1 MTSRVVLVTGAAH
14 GIGLAIARRMAA
26 DGDAVAVVDRD
37 RSAADLAAGALVA
50 GGATAVA
57 VVADL
62 SLPEAPTVVAAEVAE
77 RLGPVGLLVNNV
89 ADHGERVPFSEVE
102 RSRWDRILS
111 TNVSAAAY
119 LSLAVAPGMASAG
132 GGVIVNLLAIQEHLP
147 APTYVPYV
155 TTKGAMAALT
165 RALAVELAPMAI
177 RVCGVAP
184 GMVASDSTTAALSE
198 AAHGVAAPGSGSVAP
213 APAGQPP
220 GSVGAASAQ
229 GASGVPTLLGRM
241 GLPEEVAAAVAFLAS
256 DQASYITGASIRVDG
271 GRALSR
277 QPDPLQT
284 LARRTQPD
292 GSPPPSPPAW

>member
-1 MTSRVVLVTGAAH
+1 MARVALVTGAAH
-14 GIGLAIARRMAA
+14 GIGLAIAQRLAA

-37 RSAADLAAGALVA
+37 GAAAELVA
-50 GGATAVA
+50 GRLVASGAAAIA

-62 SLPEAPTVVAAEVAE
+62 SSPDAPQAVAGEVAE

-89 ADHGERVPFSEVE
+89 ADHGERVPFTEVA

-132 GGVIVNLLAIQEHLP
+132 GGVIINLLAIQEHLP

-165 RALAVELAPMAI
+165 RALAVELAPMGI

-198 AAHGVAAPGSGSVAP
+198 AARDVVRPEPAGAAEAGVAAAPVPGG
-213 APAGQPP
+213 
-220 GSVGAASAQ
+220 Q
-229 GASGVPTLLGRM
+229 GAGGVPTLLGRM
-241 GLPEEVAAAVAFLAS
+241 GLPQEVAAAVSFLAS

-284 LARRTQPD
+284 LARRTQS
-292 GSPPPSPPAW
+292 GEEPSLG